1 MATITPHGRT
11 MTTKK
16 KLHSFT
22 EEIKEL
28 FNSGQ
33 IHSPVHLSLGNEE
46 QLIRLFKKIHPNDWV
61 FSTHRSHYHAL
72 LKGVPKEWLREQIL
86 DNRSMHINSKEH
98 RFFTSAIVGG
108 ICPIALGVALGIKR
122 RGGTEH
128 VWCFV
133 GDMGSE
139 TGIFYECTKYACRH
153 DLPVSF
159 VIEDNGFSV
168 NTPTQESWGPKEYG
182 LDGHIQYYEYER
194 LLPHSGSGQ
203 WIKF

>member
-1 MATITPHGRT
+1 MNKTDLT
-11 MTTKK
+11 
-16 KLHSFT
+16 SFT

-33 IHSPVHLSLGNEE
+33 IHSPVHLSAGNET
-46 QLIRLFKKIHPNDWV
+46 QLIEIFKEVRPDDWV

-72 LKGVPKEWLREQIL
+72 LKGIPKEWLTEQIL
-86 DNRSMHINSKEH
+86 LNRSMHINSRKH

-108 ICPIALGVALGIKR
+108 TCPIALGIALGIR
-122 RGGTEH
+122 RRNGTEH

-139 TGIFYECTKYACRH
+139 TGIFYECTKYACRSN
-153 DLPVSF
+153 LPITF
-159 VIEDNGFSV
+159 IIEDNNFSV
-168 NTPTQESWGPKEYG
+168 NTPTQESWGSREFG
-182 LDGHIQYYEYER
+182 LDGHIQYYEYVR
-194 LLPHSGSGQ
+194 TLPHSGSGV